1 LLVLTDERGSDP
13 NSARK
18 TDPAA
23 RQSSSGGAARDEE
36 EDGEGRVL
44 GAREEFV
51 GCGLACLAGACLVVE
66 AGCALEAGTGSVRQR
81 GWLHSP
87 RGGFCYYDSFIMDF
101 EKVPS
106 LLL

>member
-44 GAREEFV
+44 GARE
-51 GCGLACLAGACLVVE
+51 
-66 AGCALEAGTGSVRQR
+66 
-81 GWLHSP
+81 
-87 RGGFCYYDSFIMDF
+87 Y
-101 EKVPS
+101 
-106 LLL
+106 